1 VAGASAPA
9 TAPVVPP
16 ANPAIEQA
24 WGIRFTNVVLM
35 ADGGMV
41 ELRYVVVNPA
51 TAGRIH
57 SGGQNNANLPTVINE
72 ATGAKIKPTS
82 AMLHFHHGN
91 QTSDGRAYSIVYGNA
106 GNAVRIGKTVTIE
119 MTDHSKLEHF
129 QVTN

>member
-1 VAGASAPA
+1 LAQA
-9 TAPVVPP
+9 TAPPV
-16 ANPAIEQA
+16 NPAIEQA

-57 SGGQNNANLPTVINE
+57 SGGQNNANLPMVINE
-72 ATGAKIKPTS
+72 ATGARIKPTS